1 MEQLDKHTIKSASF
15 VLAGGAC
22 LLAILVQLFSQDGIV
37 TIRGIRLLNGLVTP
51 VMCFWLG
58 MLIRWKVRKPNSWIL
73 GIAGALMFLS
83 YFYGSYAIANYSWID
98 IFYQWWG
105 LILLGFILPWDY
117 LYDRRDPEGIK
128 SGIVLLLSAL
138 VFCTIDLVNERMRI
152 VAMPTP
158 LDDLGA
164 LLATVTL
171 NVLPFVTIL
180 VVYFAAEF
188 SFSKAGQWLGSRKWF
203 RIICWIAAAI
213 LFIHIAISLPGMHR
227 DILAWRLTQY
237 AVLPITVYLIIVIC
251 RIIRK
256 LSKKDKTWKEVF
268 AI

>member
-1 MEQLDKHTIKSASF
+1 MERIKKQTIKSASF

-22 LLAILVQLFSQDGIV
+22 LLALLVQIFSQDGIV

-51 VMCFWLG
+51 ALCFWLG
-58 MLIRWKVRKPNSWIL
+58 MLIRWKVGKPKSWIL
-73 GIAGALMFLS
+73 YIAGVLMCVS
-83 YFYGSYAIANYSWID
+83 YYYGSYAITRNGIS
-98 IFYQWWG
+98 IFYHWWG

-164 LLATVTL
+164 LLATATL

-227 DILAWRLTQY
+227 DILAWRLTQF

-251 RIIRK
+251 RIVCKLRK
-256 LSKKDKTWKEVF
+256 KGMTWKGVF
-268 AI
+268 SI